1 MALKEKDPVS
11 GTDLTG
17 HEWDG
22 ITELDTPV
30 PWAARWALW
39 GSIAIAAGY
48 WVFYPSFPAVTDYAK
63 GVLGYSSRLEVVSS
77 LKGAEAERRQTFAP
91 FQSGDIVSLA
101 EDPSLEARY
110 GVAISKL
117 YEDNCAACH
126 TAELTGQEGFP
137 NLTDTHWLWAG
148 TPEEIEY
155 TIRYGINA
163 THDETRLAQMLAFG
177 ADGMLE
183 KPQVNDVVEFVLA
196 LSGQDHNAQAAKAG
210 AVVFEENCAACHGD
224 DGGGGY
230 ENGAPDL
237 GDDQWIY
244 GGTRGDIY
252 HSVYYGRQGV
262 MPAWEGRL
270 NDAQIRMLTLY
281 LLWSAEDAPS

>member
-1 MALKEKDPVS
+1 MALKEKDPFS
-11 GTDLTG
+11 GSDLTG

-39 GSIAIAAGY
+39 VSIAIAAGY

-77 LKGAEAERRQTFAP
+77 LKAAEAERRQAFAP
-91 FQSGDIVSLA
+91 FQSGDIASLA

-110 GVAISKL
+110 GAAISKL

-137 NLTDTHWLWAG
+137 NLTDTHWLWSG
-148 TPEEIEY
+148 TADEIEY

-183 KPQVNDVVEFVLA
+183 KPQVKDVVEFVLA
-196 LSGQDHNAQAAKAG
+196 LSGQDHNARAAKAG

-224 DGGGGY
+224 DGRGGY

-244 GGTRGDIY
+244 GGTRDDIY
-252 HSVYYGRQGV
+252 QSVYYGRQGV

-270 NDAQIRMLTLY
+270 DDAQIRMLTLY
-281 LLWSAEDAPS
+281 LLWNAQDGPN